1 MANNCTILFLLR
13 GYNDIDHIAPIIW
26 KASQNDLVCYY
37 YFVDKDYSDDYRI
50 EFVRRSGAKM
60 IYSPP
65 LNSYHKHLR
74 HKIPFHGLRRI
85 VDRLVANLIG
95 TRILITYKINSVVSE
110 WAGPYG
116 REMAEYFL
124 RPAKLLRIPSFSVPH
139 GYHYWTNLVVN
150 ETVKS
155 YVDKHDQLPSFENR
169 KIYTAYVVQTQNIR
183 QYYLAHGMPKT
194 TLYVLGSARFS
205 NEWQS
210 INFGICPH
218 SEVKTGQS
226 WRLTILFFIPDWSYF
241 IDREATITLLSRIA
255 QLPNVQLLIKQNTRG
270 TGQLTH
276 SEEDELKSIN
286 RNCLIVGD
294 NYHSPD
300 LIDQSDCIIN
310 FASSIGIEAILQ
322 DKIVCNPRYLTSNS
336 TIFDDSGVVTDTL
349 GLSETIDFLSS
360 LIIGKHNQLDSEKI
374 QNFLI
379 EHVYAGSIDSDVLDN
394 YVNVIAGNLNST
406 E

>member
-95 TRILITYKINSVVSE
+95 ARILITYKINSVVSE

-183 QYYLAHGMPKT
+183 QYYIAHGMPT
-194 TLYVLGSARFS
+194 NTLCVLGSTRFS
-205 NEWQS
+205 KEWQS
-210 INFGICPH
+210 INLSICPH
-218 SEVKTGQS
+218 STVTGGES
-226 WRLTILFFIPDWSYF
+226 WTLTILFFIPDWSYF

-255 QLPNVQLLIKQNTRG
+255 QLRNIRLLIKHNTRG
-270 TGQLTH
+270 TGRLTQ
-276 SEEDELKSIN
+276 SEEDNLKSIN
-286 RNCLIVGD
+286 SNCLIVGD
-294 NYHSPD
+294 DYHSPD
-300 LIDQSDCIIN
+300 LIAQSDCIIN

-322 DKIVCNPRYLTSNS
+322 GKIVCNPRYLTSNS
-336 TIFDDSGVVTDTL
+336 TIFDDSGAVTDTL
-349 GLSETIDFLSS
+349 DLPETVDFLSD
-360 LIIGKHNQLDSEKI
+360 LISGKNHLTDKQKI
-374 QNFLI
+374 ATFLT
-379 EHVYAGSIDSDVLDN
+379 EHVFAGSLNTEVLDK
-394 YVNVIAGNLNST
+394 YVNVIAGNRS
-406 E
+406 